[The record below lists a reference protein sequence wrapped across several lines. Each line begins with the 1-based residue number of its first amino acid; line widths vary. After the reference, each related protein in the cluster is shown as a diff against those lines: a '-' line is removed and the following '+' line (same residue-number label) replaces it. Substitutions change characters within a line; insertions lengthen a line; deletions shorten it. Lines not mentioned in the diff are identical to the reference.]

1 MSSAFFTCNC
11 CVIQFKTSDL
21 QRYHMKTE
29 WHRYNLKRRIASLPP
44 IGAEQFAEKL
54 QISEKEQTE
63 NQVDEFGFPVLK
75 PVVVK
80 QSNHHNKALPTKQK
94 KPIKSK
100 RGRKVGANLLKSSDR
115 DTGREKQNRSVSP
128 SGSVSSQLS
137 NLTVG
142 TENTNTDYGED
153 TVSEYGFTSDSNYE
167 YATSDEELDMTDKPI
182 DREDDEKITITECIY
197 CGKDSKEVE
206 RNVKHMFSEHGLF
219 IPERSYLMDLN
230 GLLEFLIK
238 MIVIGHNC
246 LCCNFHGSGLESIRA
261 HMDSKRHCRL
271 PYETK
276 EERQLF
282 APFYDFTYDDHTISQ
297 NLQNGKSSTSKLSS
311 ICRNKY
317 DEEEAEVDT
326 TLVPSE
332 NDINA
337 NYTTVSIDESGLE
350 LTLPTGARL
359 GHRAGQRYY
368 RQNLPSQPN
377 PNESRR
383 TVTAADRRM
392 ISGVTEKQYK
402 KGMKKMQQLEKNAI
416 NTQIRREIKRVNF
429 QTHYR
434 DELLQ

>member
-1 MSSAFFTCNC
+1 MSSTFFTCNC

-29 WHRYNLKRRIASLPP
+29 WHRYNLKRRIANLPP

-54 QISEKEQTE
+54 QISEKEQAE

-75 PVVVK
+75 PVMN
-80 QSNHHNKALPTKQK
+80 QSNVLPQKQK

-100 RGRKVGANLLKSSDR
+100 RGRKVGTNLLKRKDR
-115 DTGREKQNRSVSP
+115 DIAKEKQNRSVSP
-128 SGSVSSQLS
+128 SGSISSQLS

-167 YATSDEELDMTDKPI
+167 YATSDEELDIADKPS
-182 DREDDEKITITECIY
+182 DKENEKITITECIY
-197 CGKDSKEVE
+197 CGKDNKEVE

-219 IPERSYLMDLN
+219 IPERSYLIDLN

-238 MIVIGHNC
+238 MIVIDHNC

-261 HMDSKRHCRL
+261 HMASKRHCRL

-282 APFYDFTYDDHTISQ
+282 APFYDFTYDDHSISK
-297 NLQNGKSSTSKLSS
+297 NLQNDRAITSKLSS
-311 ICRNKY
+311 VYGAKN
-317 DEEEAEVDT
+317 DEEDGEVDI
-326 TLVPSE
+326 TLVSSE

-383 TVTAADRRM
+383 TITAADRRM
-392 ISGVTEKQYK
+392 VSGVTEKQYK